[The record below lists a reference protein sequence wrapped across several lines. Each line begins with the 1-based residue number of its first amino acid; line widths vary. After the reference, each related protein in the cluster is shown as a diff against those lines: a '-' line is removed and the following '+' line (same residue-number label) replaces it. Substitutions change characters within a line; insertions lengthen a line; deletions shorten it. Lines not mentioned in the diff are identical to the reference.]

1 MAKNSYVFDD
11 VNTQRESERLRAIE
25 QVFDPDTQKRLI
37 SAGISKGAHCLEV
50 GPGTGSIARWM
61 AERCD
66 PSGTVTA
73 VEINPRFI
81 KDEKSFSLIHED
93 ITEAPLPSDHYD
105 IVHARYVLIHIP
117 DYKKALARIICAL
130 KPGGHIVL
138 EEPDFTTAKGVNGTA
153 EEIESVR
160 RVNLAIEHMYRDKG
174 INPAFGTLLPSLAEV
189 QGMTDIRTEMNTPLL
204 RGGEGVAEVM
214 ALSAEQLQ
222 DRFIA
227 TKQASAHDVRA
238 YIKYCRNPQ
247 RWSVHYATIG
257 MTARKPT

>member
-1 MAKNSYVFDD
+1 M
-11 VNTQRESERLRAIE
+11 
-25 QVFDPDTQKRLI
+25 
-37 SAGISKGAHCLEV
+37 
-50 GPGTGSIARWM
+50 
-61 AERCD
+61 
-66 PSGTVTA
+66 
-73 VEINPRFI
+73 
-81 KDEKSFSLIHED
+81 
-93 ITEAPLPSDHYD
+93 
-105 IVHARYVLIHIP
+105 HARYVLIHIP